1 MKNAVIVGVLLL
13 TALLGPVGTGL
24 AQKLDLARPEDNLKA
39 FIKMRA
45 SLVEGEETVYYWK
58 GRIYSYLPAE
68 RSVPLFDLEAY
79 NIARVVKVD
88 GGYQMLTREVAVYRD
103 LKTGKILERW
113 YNPLIKDSVD
123 VVQVWNDPVNQDL
136 LLKGRFGEWG
146 VPWQP
151 LGPGRVV
158 MNSDIF
164 LTYPSPLKKADFPDN
179 SRSDTYQA
187 AELFQF
193 FIDEKDLTDPKKTN
207 VYSEVSWARI
217 SDFLPWMRMAD
228 RPGSLVYHCRGSK
241 LMGKG
246 ISPSGSFELL
256 PADLKAYV
264 RKNQPV
270 FTTAPLTKERDNMT
284 SWKYFYQLKTKK

>member
-1 MKNAVIVGVLLL
+1 MKIHLFFLAFLILAVHAGF
-13 TALLGPVGTGL
+13 
-24 AQKLDLARPEDNLKA
+24 AQPLDLAKPEDNLKA

-45 SLVEGEETVYYWK
+45 SLIEGEETVYYWK
-58 GRIYSYLPAE
+58 GRIYSFVPGE

-79 NIARVVKVD
+79 NIARIVKTE

-113 YNPLIKDSVD
+113 YNPIIKDSVD

-136 LLKGRFGEWG
+136 LLKGRFGAWG
-146 VPWQP
+146 VPYERT
-151 LGPGRVV
+151 GKGRVV

-164 LTYPSPLKKADFPDN
+164 LTYPSALKKDEFPQN

-193 FIDEKDLTDPKKTN
+193 FIDEKELVNPKTTHI
-207 VYSEVSWARI
+207 YSEVSWTRI
-217 SDFLPWMRMAD
+217 SDFLPWMNMAD
-228 RPGSLVYHCRGSK
+228 RPGYVVYHCRGSK

-246 ISPSGSFELL
+246 SFDLL

-264 RKNQPV
+264 RQKQPS
-270 FTTAPLTKERDNMT
+270 FTSAPLTKERDNMT
-284 SWKYFYQLKTKK
+284 SWKYFYQLKTGKKP

>member
-1 MKNAVIVGVLLL
+1 MKTRIPFFS
-13 TALLGPVGTGL
+13 ALLFLASYVSP
-24 AQKLDLARPEDNLKA
+24 AQKLDLAKPQDNLQA

-45 SLVEGEETVYYWK
+45 STVLGEETVYYWK
-58 GRIYSYLPAE
+58 GRIYSYIPGE
-68 RSVPLFDLEAY
+68 RSMPLFDLEAY
-79 NIARVVKVD
+79 NIARIVKVD

-136 LLKGRFGEWG
+136 MLKSRFGDWG
-146 VPWQP
+146 VPYAH
-151 LGPGRVV
+151 LGKGRVV

-193 FIDEKDLTDPKKTN
+193 FLDENQLLDPKTTN
-207 VYSEVSWARI
+207 IYSEVSWARI

-228 RPGSLVYHCRGSK
+228 RPGNVVYHCRGNK

-246 ISPSGSFELL
+246 SFALL
-256 PADLKAYV
+256 PADLQAYV
-264 RKNQPV
+264 RKNQPA
-270 FTTAPLTKERDNMT
+270 FTSAPTTKERENMT
-284 SWKYFYQLKTKK
+284 SWKYFYEMKKK